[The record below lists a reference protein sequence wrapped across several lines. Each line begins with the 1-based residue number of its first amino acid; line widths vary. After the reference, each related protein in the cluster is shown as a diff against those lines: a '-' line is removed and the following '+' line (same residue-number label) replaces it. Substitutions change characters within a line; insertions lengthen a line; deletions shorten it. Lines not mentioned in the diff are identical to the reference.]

1 MDLLLYSQKGIPEFL
16 DSRRKCWSA
25 EPGLGTLASDL
36 GRWTLDARHWTLDSG
51 RWTLDAG
58 QFKFVKILETMEILN
73 LHCWILH
80 WWKCWLL
87 QTWKL
92 ISDLL
97 ISDQCFFYVNLSANQ
112 KISEVFKRYKER
124 ASTWNNSV

>member
-16 DSRRKCWSA
+16 DSRRKCWTWTRNA
-25 EPGLGTLASDL
+25 GLWTLDL
-36 GRWTLDARHWTLDSG
+36 GRWTLDTRFWTPDTG
-51 RWTLDAG
+51 CWTLDAG
-58 QFKFVKILETMEILN
+58 QFKFVKVLETMEILN
-73 LHCWILH
+73 LHSWILH

-112 KISEVFKRYKER
+112 KISEVFKRYKET